1 MTLSFTITSSCSNS
15 SIVLLSLFGGIN
27 MSATASPRPRQCSN
41 VLVIP
46 TQDILVK
53 LYAGDGLLATGIG
66 ILRLNGSYGDAASR
80 GK

>member
-1 MTLSFTITSSCSNS
+1 
-15 SIVLLSLFGGIN
+15 
-27 MSATASPRPRQCSN
+27 MSATPRPRQCSN

-46 TQDILVK
+46 TQDILLK